1 MIFNKNIMGSLIT
14 GFKTLKE
21 VCLAGLYTK
30 LKYLSWRAILWNKI
44 LLQWKKKEN
53 LKELF
58 FFTEKKDK
66 DEFNTILK
74 HLIKLVKNFKTHC
87 YVFFSFLTFSNISH
101 LATFFFFF
109 LLFTCTS
116 GAGTK
121 GWLGGVTGVGEEG
134 VVFTDLVS
142 RRS

>member
-1 MIFNKNIMGSLIT
+1 MFGRFIHKIKISVLTSNP
-14 GFKTLKE
+14 LKQNPAT
-21 VCLAGLYTK
+21 V
-30 LKYLSWRAILWNKI
+30 
-44 LLQWKKKEN
+44 KKKEN

-109 LLFTCTS
+109 VIHLYKWC
-116 GAGTK
+116 
-121 GWLGGVTGVGEEG
+121 W
-134 VVFTDLVS
+134 D
-142 RRS
+142 